1 MIYSL
6 LHPLLLTLYVLAPI
20 VLVVAAFWTRRQ
32 GLLLAAILTVIAGTF
47 VGVALTLLYARL
59 VGASMG
65 TDAPMARVSIPQMA
79 IACYAATAL
88 VAVLRGLDGVLIWL
102 TRRWLRV
109 GRAGRRPRGHAALA
123 LASFVRAIALIL
135 IGLPVVM
142 SAAITFRP
150 KVVPQGTPYTQ
161 WRLPYERVM
170 FPATDGL
177 RIAGWW
183 ISGSGFGPGVG
194 RTVLFCHG
202 LGTGKQELLDLAG
215 TFHAQGYGVLLI
227 DHRAHGESA
236 GQFTTFGDAERYD
249 VLGAV
254 RWLRQNRRVEAAR
267 IFGVGISTGAAALV
281 AAAADDSDDG
291 RAIDALAL
299 YSTYDNLP
307 ALSADL
313 AREHFLPPFSG
324 LLRTTALQLV
334 SAHAGRDL
342 VAFSPRDLIDDLWPR
357 PVLIIHGARDGLI
370 PIERGQALYDAAYF
384 PREHLWLVGGRHESV
399 SRDLDALR
407 VLHDFFTRARPWP
420 VV

>member
-59 VGASMG
+59 VGAAMG

-88 VAVLRGLDGVLIWL
+88 VAVLRGLDGVLIWI
-102 TRRWLRV
+102 TRRWLRL
-109 GRAGRRPRGHAALA
+109 GRAGRRPRGHGALA
-123 LASFVRAIALIL
+123 VASLVRAIVLIL

-161 WRLPYERVM
+161 WRLPYERVS
-170 FPATDGL
+170 FSATDGL
-177 RIAGWW
+177 MIAGWW
-183 ISGSGFGPGVG
+183 IGGSGSGPGVG
-194 RTVLFCHG
+194 RTVVFCHG

-227 DHRAHGESA
+227 DHRAHGESD

-254 RWLRQNRRVEAAR
+254 RWLRQNRRIEASR

-281 AAAADDSDDG
+281 AAAAHDSDDG
-291 RAIDALAL
+291 RAIDAVAL
-299 YSTYDNLP
+299 FATYDDLP
-307 ALSADL
+307 TLAADL
-313 AREHFLPPFSG
+313 ARTHFLPPFST

-342 VAFSPRDLIDDLWPR
+342 LAFSPADLIDDIWPR
-357 PVLIIHGARDGLI
+357 PILIIHGARDGLI
-370 PIERGQALYDAAYF
+370 PLERGQALYDAAYF

-399 SRDLDALR
+399 SRDLDALWL
-407 VLHDFFTRARPWP
+407 LHDFFARARPWP
-420 VV
+420 II